1 MRFSPDGS
9 LLASASA
16 DATVRLHDARTGA
29 LYAVLRGHAHG
40 VSDVAWAADSATV
53 ATASDDQT
61 VMLWD
66 VATATLLRILRGHSN
81 YVFCVAFNG
90 ASNLLLSGSFDETI
104 RVWDVRTGVCIKTLP
119 AHSDP
124 VSSVGFSKDGTL
136 IVSSSYDGLVRLWD
150 ADSGQC
156 LKTLVGADNPPVGSA
171 VFSPNGTYV
180 LVATLDS
187 KVRLWEYGS
196 AKVVKTYAGGCDERY
211 CMPAVFVPPP
221 RRGPAAAA
229 VTPHV
234 VSGSEAG
241 APVVWDGHT
250 KGVVQRL
257 AAHTDAVL
265 AVTAHPVRPV
275 IATGGLANDRTVRV
289 WVHEDDD
296 GDEPAVVAIPR
307 VPPPPP
313 HLCSCASRVRPPRHW
328 HCFAACRLVRDAA
341 VWAPALLPADWWR
354 RRPARP
360 LPVRPVGTPA
370 AVATAGSRHPAGR
383 PPRRRAAWT
392 PRPRGEREA
401 EGGTG
406 TAGRG
411 GGEGAAGRSPRRV

>member
-1 MRFSPDGS
+1 MVRAMDDDAAVTAMDTDPPSTPANGPYSLIRTLTGHTRSVSAVRFSPDGS

-16 DATVRLHDARTGA
+16 DGTVRLHDTRTGG

-40 VSDVAWAADSATV
+40 VSDVAWASDSATV
-53 ATASDDQT
+53 ATGSDDQT

-66 VATATLLRILRGHSN
+66 VRTATLLRILRGHSN

-221 RRGPAAAA
+221 RRGPGASA

-241 APVVWDGHT
+241 SPVVWDGHT
-250 KGVVQRL
+250 KEVVQL
-257 AAHTDAVL
+257 LVGHTDAVL

-275 IATGGLANDRTVRV
+275 IATGGLADDRTVRV
-289 WVHEDDD
+289 WVHEDDE
-296 GDEPAVVAIPR
+296 GDDPAVARIPR
-307 VPPPPP
+307 
-313 HLCSCASRVRPPRHW
+313 A
-328 HCFAACRLVRDAA
+328 
-341 VWAPALLPADWWR
+341 
-354 RRPARP
+354 
-360 LPVRPVGTPA
+360 
-370 AVATAGSRHPAGR
+370 
-383 PPRRRAAWT
+383 
-392 PRPRGEREA
+392 
-401 EGGTG
+401 
-406 TAGRG
+406 
-411 GGEGAAGRSPRRV
+411 RSPPAVHHPRAS